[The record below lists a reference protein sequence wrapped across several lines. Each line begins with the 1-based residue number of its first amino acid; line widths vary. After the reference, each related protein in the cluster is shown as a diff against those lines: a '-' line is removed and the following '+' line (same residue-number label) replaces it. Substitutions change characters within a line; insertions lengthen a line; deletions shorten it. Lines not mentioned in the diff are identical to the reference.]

1 MPCLQTLAG
10 IIRDCSPSIGG
21 IVEAYIANYDD
32 VSSVTAEEKVTAIE
46 METGKQFYKYTF
58 RPGTGSMTSTL
69 NADPAAGTNYVSTE
83 LLLQFNRME
92 TTKRIEVSA
101 LAVGDLSVIVKD
113 ANGTYWYLGKDEP
126 VTASA
131 GTGQTGTARADGNYY
146 QITLTDNAAT
156 WPLEVDGSIV
166 EALLTTAE

>member
-32 VSSVTAEEKVTAIE
+32 VSSVTAEEKVTAIK
-46 METGKQFYKYTF
+46 MEPGKQFYKYTF

>member
-1 MPCLQTLAG
+1 MPCIQTLAG

-32 VSSVTAEEKVTAIE
+32 VSSVTAEEKVSAIK
-46 METGKQFYKYTF
+46 MVTGKQFYKYTF

-101 LAVGDLSVIVKD
+101 LAVGDLAVIVKD

-156 WPLEVDGSIV
+156 WPLEVDGAIV
-166 EALLTTAE
+166 DALLTPAE